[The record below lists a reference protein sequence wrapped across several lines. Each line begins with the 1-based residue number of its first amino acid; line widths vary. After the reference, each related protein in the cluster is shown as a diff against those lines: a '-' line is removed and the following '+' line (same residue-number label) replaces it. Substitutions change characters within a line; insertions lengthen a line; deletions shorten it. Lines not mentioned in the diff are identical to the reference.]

1 MITINQE
8 GLNMHNKVNQKFLLY
23 PLFAVLALYLM
34 SILIDN
40 NIILKITDITAYLII
55 ISIVVINLKH
65 INYVKVYYKFYLTAI
80 LIDFISNIG

>member
-40 NIILKITDITAYLII
+40 NIILKITDITA
-55 ISIVVINLKH
+55 
-65 INYVKVYYKFYLTAI
+65 
-80 LIDFISNIG
+80 